1 MASAKRLIVGLGN
14 PGVEYEQT
22 RHNVGFWV
30 IDALAEK
37 ARAELKPDRGPAE
50 AGCGRVRGRPLC
62 LVKPMAFMNRSGAP
76 LRHHMV
82 RLRISSKDVL
92 VVVDDINLDPGVIR
106 LRQKGS
112 AGGHNGVQDIIDI
125 LKTEDFPRLRIGI
138 ANNFERGR
146 QAQYVLSVFDPE
158 ELQAIDEAVV
168 RARDA
173 AISFVCDGIVTAMN
187 RFNKK

>member
-30 IDALAEK
+30 IDALADK

-82 RLRISSKDVL
+82 RLGISSKDVL
-92 VVVDDINLDPGVIR
+92 VVVDDINLDTGVSDLRLQYRHDLPAQIVQADVINPLDLVPYPGKV
-106 LRQKGS
+106 
-112 AGGHNGVQDIIDI
+112 
-125 LKTEDFPRLRIGI
+125 
-138 ANNFERGR
+138 
-146 QAQYVLSVFDPE
+146 
-158 ELQAIDEAVV
+158 
-168 RARDA
+168 
-173 AISFVCDGIVTAMN
+173 
-187 RFNKK
+187 

>member
-30 IDALAEK
+30 IDALADK
-37 ARAELKPDRGPAE
+37 ARAEMKPDRGPAE

-82 RLRISSKDVL
+82 RLGISSKDVL
-92 VVVDDINLDPGVIR
+92 VVVDDINLDTGVIR

-138 ANNFERGR
+138 GNNFDRGR
-146 QAQYVLSVFDPE
+146 QADYVLSVFDPE
-158 ELQAIDEAVV
+158 ELQTIDEAVV